1 MTQCPYV
8 NLASPDTYVNGV
20 PFEEFTRLRR
30 ENPISWQED
39 PAENVGYW
47 AITKREHLDFIS
59 KSPELFSS
67 AERSCLYAERE
78 EAELGMMRLLLINM
92 DPPDHVKYRRI
103 VRNAFT
109 PRVVDSYGERFRS
122 IAADIID
129 KVLAKGRCE
138 FVEEVAAELPLIAIC
153 ELMGIP
159 LEDRHQFFEWTNTMI
174 GADDPDLAVTP
185 QEAQIAHFKVFEYGR
200 KLAELHRQSP
210 RANII
215 GALLDGVEQGEHLS
229 DDEFCSFFL
238 LLVVAGN
245 ETTRTVTSQGMRLL
259 IENPEQYRKLQ
270 ADPALVPH
278 AVEEFLRYHSAVIQ
292 FRRTAMQD
300 VELGGV
306 QIKKGDKIVLFYHS
320 VNHDE
325 DVFPQPGVF
334 DVERDRRD
342 DIRREHRAFGV
353 GEHFCLGSH
362 LARLELQVI
371 FAEILRRIHNP
382 RFDGEVRRMRS
393 NLISGIKSMPIAF
406 DIG

>member
-1 MTQCPYV
+1 MSSCPH
-8 NLASPDTYVNGV
+8 LALTSPDTYVEGV
-20 PFEEFTRLRR
+20 PFEYFAQLRR
-30 ENPISWQED
+30 EQPISWQED
-39 PAENVGYW
+39 PAIGVGYW

-67 AERSCLYAERE
+67 AARSCFYAEHGE
-78 EAELGMMRLLLINM
+78 SQLAMMRLLLINM

-109 PRVVDSYGERFRS
+109 PRAVDSYGQRFRD
-122 IAADIID
+122 IARDIID
-129 KVLAKGRCE
+129 RVIGRGSCE

-174 GADDPDLAVTP
+174 GADDPDLAISRE
-185 QEAQIAHFKVFEYGR
+185 EAGAAHFNVFQYGR
-200 KLAELHRQSP
+200 KLAALHRESP
-210 RANII
+210 RDNIV
-215 GALLDGVEQGEHLS
+215 GALIDGVVQGEHLT

-245 ETTRTVTSQGMRLL
+245 ETTRTVTTHGMRLL
-259 IENPEQYRKLQ
+259 LEQPEQYRKLQ
-270 ADPALVPH
+270 ADPGLVPH

-292 FRRTAMQD
+292 FRRTAMRD

-306 QIKKGDKIVLFYHS
+306 TIRKGDKVVMFYHS
-320 VNHDE
+320 ANRDE
-325 DVFPQPGVF
+325 DVFPDAAVF

-342 DIRREHRAFGV
+342 DIRREHRAFGF

-362 LARLELQVI
+362 LARLELRVI
-371 FAEILRRIHNP
+371 FDEIVRRIHNP
-382 RFDGEVRRMRS
+382 RLAGEIRYLRS
-393 NLISGIKSMPIAF
+393 NLISGIKSLPITF
-406 DIG
+406 DPR